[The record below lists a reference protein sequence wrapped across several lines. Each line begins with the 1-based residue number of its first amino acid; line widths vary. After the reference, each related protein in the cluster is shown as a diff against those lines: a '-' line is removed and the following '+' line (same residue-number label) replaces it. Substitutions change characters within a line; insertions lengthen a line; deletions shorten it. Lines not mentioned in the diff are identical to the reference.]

1 MLRIVYVLG
10 NVSVLYGKRLWIG
23 QSVLRFGFEMDFIYA
38 SAVYVMLSYAVPF
51 GKCSKE
57 GTKKNYS
64 ILIEFFFL
72 SISRCSRLC

>member
-57 GTKKNYS
+57 GTKKKLFHS
-64 ILIEFFFL
+64 D
-72 SISRCSRLC
+72 